1 MWLSIVLEIAFSKP
15 LPSGGFLI
23 KTKIGKTYLGKTAKG
38 HHFEV
43 SGGDSQSKT
52 ANGQDFKASRLNRQ
66 HNSWPTTPSSWPKDS
81 QDGPS
86 PDDLDTGPQY
96 DDKPIQPVHQATTTT
111 TTATTTTTTTPTTTT
126 TTPPT
131 TPGWTETT
139 TTKDSWPPRTT
150 TSAGKGWVHWTK
162 MIQGHHYLW
171 IMEYDVD
178 LNEIMQQWQ
187 STAFHV

>member
-1 MWLSIVLEIAFSKP
+1 MVFLILLTIQIPPSLSVAQYFFENYFSKP

-52 ANGQDFKASRLNRQ
+52 ANGQDIEASGLNRQ

-86 PDDLDTGPQY
+86 PDDPQY

-139 TTKDSWPPRTT
+139 TTKDSWPPRTMT
-150 TSAGKGWVHWTK
+150 NGGKGWVHWTK
-162 MIQGHHYLW
+162 MIQGHHYL
-171 IMEYDVD
+171 
-178 LNEIMQQWQ
+178 
-187 STAFHV
+187 

>member
-1 MWLSIVLEIAFSKP
+1 MWLSIVLEIAFSKT

-23 KTKIGKTYLGKTAKG
+23 KTKIGKAYLGKTAKG

-52 ANGQDFKASRLNRQ
+52 ADGQDFEASGLNRQ
-66 HNSWPTTPSSWPKDS
+66 HESWPKRTTTPSSWPKDP
-81 QDGPS
+81 Q
-86 PDDLDTGPQY
+86 DTGPHRDDQY
-96 DDKPIQPVHQATTTT
+96 TGLKDDLIQKAHAAT
-111 TTATTTTTTTPTTTT
+111 TTTTTTTPTTTT

-162 MIQGHHYLW
+162 MIKGHHYL
-171 IMEYDVD
+171 
-178 LNEIMQQWQ
+178 
-187 STAFHV
+187 

>member
-43 SGGDSQSKT
+43 SDRD
-52 ANGQDFKASRLNRQ
+52 GQDFDGSGINRQ
-66 HNSWPTTPSSWPKDS
+66 HNSWPTTTTNWPPKTPWPQHNPSD
-81 QDGPS
+81 DGPS
-86 PDDLDTGPQY
+86 PDDPQY

-150 TSAGKGWVHWTK
+150 TTNHWK
-162 MIQGHHYLW
+162 QRDERNGDDW
-171 IMEYDVD
+171 SEDAD
-178 LNEIMQQWQ
+178 DG
-187 STAFHV
+187 AK

>member
-1 MWLSIVLEIAFSKP
+1 MWLSIVLEIAFSKT

-126 TTPPT
+126 TTTPT
-131 TPGWTETT
+131 TPGWTTTKDWVARTT
-139 TTKDSWPPRTT
+139 TTSN
-150 TSAGKGWVHWTK
+150 SWVHWTK
-162 MIQGHHYLW
+162 MIQGHHHL
-171 IMEYDVD
+171 
-178 LNEIMQQWQ
+178 
-187 STAFHV
+187 